1 MLEDRG
7 SGILLTSSS
16 SYPFLFSG
24 GVFYF
29 CHPLYFW
36 WRGTVG
42 RGYIII
48 LKLRGLGD
56 LFLSEGRL
64 IMSERSKV
72 QDKTC
77 YLNGHFRQVTLTSLC
92 LMAPKVP
99 DVCLRKPRLQ
109 EETSSILGALAED
122 KSLSHC
128 PASMAQVRVTAW
140 RGGITKTPRFPSRDR
155 ARNLGVRSKLPAL
168 PTCSTIFTT

>member
-1 MLEDRG
+1 M
-7 SGILLTSSS
+7 
-16 SYPFLFSG
+16 
-24 GVFYF
+24 
-29 CHPLYFW
+29 
-36 WRGTVG
+36 G

-128 PASMAQVRVTAW
+128 PASMAQVRVTTW

-155 ARNLGVRSKLPAL
+155 GRNLGVRSKLPPSLHAL
-168 PTCSTIFTT
+168 PYLQRKLMVIIGGSGKHDFTVSSSCVVFVERGNLFEGLNLFYF